1 MFEEVTVKPALTVHD
16 YWTILCRRRWWLLF
30 PFFICWLAVW
40 SASWIMP
47 AKYRSET
54 LILVEQQKV
63 PAEYVVANISVD
75 LRERMQ
81 SMTQQ
86 ILSRTRLQQI
96 IEQFKLYPGL
106 MSRLGSDDAIEQMR
120 KDINIEL
127 VENPGRRGEYSAFRI
142 SYSAASA
149 QVAQLVAT
157 QITSLFIDQ
166 NIQEQTKQAEN
177 TTEFLSSELDDVR
190 QKLAQQ
196 EAKVREFKGQHLGE
210 LPTQMDSNVHILTGL
225 QDRYQNL
232 TQALN
237 RAQEQKLYLES
248 LLHQYRDIKVHGE
261 EGATTLPALDQEL
274 SRLRTA
280 LANNQTKYTDKH
292 PDVIHLKGQIA
303 KTEKLKADIE
313 ADLAKSAASAKD
325 KPPTTP
331 AQLQMMSPALQIE
344 GQLKANDQEV
354 QDIVRQQK
362 ELESQIGAYQ
372 TRLNAAPIR
381 EQQLAD
387 LTRDY
392 DQSKANYESLLKKQM
407 QSQLATNLEKRQE
420 GQQFRIIDPP
430 SLPTH
435 SYFPDRVKFS
445 VFGLIGGALI
455 GLGCLAA
462 VEHVD
467 DCVRGHH
474 DVKIVD
480 VKVLVEIPHLTT
492 PEEERRQS
500 RWHIAEWCA
509 GLLMV
514 LTIITGNLFTLYKG

>member
-1 MFEEVTVKPALTVHD
+1 MFEEVSAKPALSVQD
-16 YWTILCRRRWWLLF
+16 YWAILCRRRWWLLF
-30 PFFICWLAVW
+30 PFFICWLGTW

-63 PAEYVVANISVD
+63 PAEYVVANVSVD
-75 LRERMQ
+75 LRERIQ

-96 IEQFKLYPGL
+96 IEQFKLYSSL
-106 MSRLGSDDAIEQMR
+106 AKRLGPDGAIEQMR

-127 VENPGRRGEYSAFRI
+127 VEAPGKRGDFTAFRI
-142 SYSAASA
+142 SYSAPSA
-149 QVAQLVAT
+149 QLAQVVAT

-166 NIQEQTKQAEN
+166 NIQEQSKQAEN
-177 TTEFLSSELDDVR
+177 TTEFLSSELEDVR

-196 EAKVREFKGQHLGE
+196 EARVKEFKGQHMGE

-248 LLHQYRDIKVHGE
+248 LLNQYRNVKANSE
-261 EGATTLPALDQEL
+261 EGAITLPALDQEL
-274 SRLRTA
+274 SRLRAA
-280 LANNQTKYTDKH
+280 LANAQTKYTDKH

-313 ADLAKSAASAKD
+313 ADLAKSAAAGKD

-331 AQLQMMSPALQIE
+331 AQLQAMSPALQIE
-344 GQLKANDQEV
+344 GQLRANEQEI
-354 QDIVRQQK
+354 QDVRRQQQQ
-362 ELESQIGAYQ
+362 LEGQIGAYQ
-372 TRLNAAPIR
+372 VRLNATPVR

-392 DQSKANYESLLKKQM
+392 EQSKSNYESLLKKQM
-407 QSQLATNLEKRQE
+407 QSQLATNLEKRQQ

-430 SLPTH
+430 GLPTRPY
-435 SYFPDRVKFS
+435 SPDRTKFN
-445 VFGLIGGALI
+445 VFGLIGGLLL
-455 GLGCLAA
+455 GLGCLAF
-462 VEHVD
+462 VEYLD
-467 DCVRGHH
+467 DYVRGSN
-474 DVKIVD
+474 DVKIAG
-480 VKVLVEIPHLTT
+480 VKVLVGIPHLTT
-492 PEEERRQS
+492 PEEERKQS
-500 RWHIAEWCA
+500 RWHVAEWCA
-509 GLLMV
+509 GFLIV
-514 LTIITGNLFTLYKG
+514 LTIIAGNVFTFYKG